1 MSMNDSRKLI
11 PLLNNRQIR
20 NNNGRPKSR
29 PQYFWFILPSFV
41 NNAAAVSASD
51 RRQIGHDDACNTG
64 QIAPGAHT
72 RLHEWIQSGLID
84 CRNNSGG
91 GKPNSSVTPNE
102 DPAHCDRTGY
112 QSCYNIGFNNG
123 RSQPN
128 TTCPTDIPHTRN
140 YCIGWLNGARSAG
153 ASPAQQQ
160 KDAQSTGCVN
170 VRSCIINQ
178 SSQQR
183 QFGATP

>member
-1 MSMNDSRKLI
+1 MQDGHTTLVIVLALAPASIFSSI
-11 PLLNNRQIR
+11 
-20 NNNGRPKSR
+20 
-29 PQYFWFILPSFV
+29 V
-41 NNAAAVSASD
+41 NYSSADAASD
-51 RRQIGHDDACNTG
+51 HWQRGHDDACVIG
-64 QIAPGAHT
+64 QIAPGHHT
-72 RLHEWIQSGLID
+72 QDYMNGFNQGLVD

-91 GKPNSSVTPNE
+91 GPSSSVTPYG
-102 DPAHCDRTGY
+102 DPEHCDRSGY
-112 QSCYNIGFNNG
+112 RSCYDIGYMNG

-160 KDAQSTGCVN
+160 KDAQSAGCVN
-170 VRSCIINQ
+170 VGTCIINQ

-183 QFGATP
+183 QFGVAH